1 MPPQVLEPSTPA
13 PAELGQVVLLHEE
26 NPSPPLRMT
35 WEEYLDWMDE
45 DKHAE
50 WVNGEVIM
58 HSPVSTRHDDLDGF
72 LSALLR
78 FYVEEKKLGRVG
90 GEPFLMKVSPDL
102 PGRLPDI
109 FFVAT
114 ANLSR
119 IKENLLNGPADLVV
133 EIISPESR
141 SRDRGEKFY
150 EYEAGGV
157 GEYWMLDGSRKKAEF
172 HQRGADGL
180 FQPIL
185 PDASGTY
192 HSAVLPGFFLQVDWL
207 WQTPLPSL
215 VSVLKTWSLIP

>member
-1 MPPQVLEPSTPA
+1 MPTPVLEPAA
-13 PAELGQVVLLHEE
+13 PSGELGEVVFLHEE
-26 NPSPPLRMT
+26 PSAEPLRMT

-50 WVNGEVIM
+50 WVNGKVIM

-72 LSALLR
+72 LSSLLR
-78 FYVEEKKLGRVG
+78 FYVEENQLGRVG
-90 GEPFLMKVSPDL
+90 GDPFLMKMSADL

-119 IKENLLNGPADLVV
+119 IKENFLDGPADLVI

-141 SRDRGEKFY
+141 TRDRGEKFY

-157 GEYWMLDGSRKKAEF
+157 GEYWTLDNKRKQAEF
-172 HQRGADGL
+172 YQRGVDG
-180 FQPIL
+180 FFHAVT

-192 HSAVLPGFFLQVDWL
+192 HSAILPGFFFCVDWL
-207 WQTPLPSL
+207 WQTPLPPL
-215 VSVLKTWSLIP
+215 LFVLKTWNLIP